1 MSRVALVTCAE
12 LPDLDP
18 DDRRLLRPL
27 GRLGVEPV
35 AAVWDDPEV
44 DWSGFDL
51 AVLRSTWDYPARRS
65 QFVTWAGSVPRLANP
80 GDIVAWNTDKR
91 YLLDLD
97 LAGLPVVPT
106 RWVVPDETWRPA
118 ESGEWVVKP
127 AVGAGS
133 FDVGRYQLADPTDR
147 RRAAE
152 HVSRLQH
159 AGQMVLLQPYLQSA
173 DRYGETAVI
182 FIASPHGG
190 APAYSHAIRKGPMLA
205 ARSGPREQPE
215 PAEPEP
221 ALYRPERISSR
232 VPTVI
237 ELAVARRTVAEV
249 PGGPERLLYARVDL
263 IPGRDGRPLVV
274 ELELT
279 EPSLFLGYAPGAA
292 TLLAT
297 AIARRAGAA
306 AG

>member
-18 DDRRLLRPL
+18 DDRRLLKPL
-27 GRLGVEPV
+27 HRLGVEPV
-35 AAVWDDPEV
+35 AAVWDDAGV

-65 QFVTWAGSVPRLANP
+65 QFVAWAGSVPRLANP
-80 GDIVAWNTDKR
+80 ADIVAWNTDKR

-106 RWVVPDETWRPA
+106 RWVVPDETWRPG

-127 AVGAGS
+127 AVGVGS
-133 FDVGRYQLADPTDR
+133 LDVGRYRLADPSER
-147 RRAAE
+147 RLAAD
-152 HVSRLQH
+152 HVGRLQH
-159 AGQMVLLQPYLQSA
+159 AGQMVMLQPYLPSA

-182 FIASPHGG
+182 FFASPHGG
-190 APAYSHAIRKGPMLA
+190 EPAYSHAIRKGPMLT
-205 ARSGPREQPE
+205 GPADSE
-215 PAEPEP
+215 PG
-221 ALYRPERISSR
+221 LYRSERISSR

-237 ELAVARRTVAEV
+237 ELAVARRTIAEV

-297 AIARRAGAA
+297 AIARRASSA